1 MPSRLINLPESQVSE
16 PLRRQPDTL
25 TDLVRE
31 LACGARAG
39 GCGQVGDWR
48 TRRRLSTEQERLS
61 VRRGEGVFE
70 PQFTPGIYR
79 RVPES
84 EPDKG

>member
-1 MPSRLINLPESQVSE
+1 VDPQVSE

-39 GCGQVGDWR
+39 GCGQVGGWR
-48 TRRRLSTEQERLS
+48 TRRRPARNRKRLS

-84 EPDKG
+84 EPGKG